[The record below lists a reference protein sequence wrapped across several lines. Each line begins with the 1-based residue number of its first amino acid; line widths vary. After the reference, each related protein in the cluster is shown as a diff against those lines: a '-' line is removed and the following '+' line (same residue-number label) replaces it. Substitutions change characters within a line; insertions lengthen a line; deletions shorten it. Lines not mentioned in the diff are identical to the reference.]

1 MTAPAPPASSP
12 GAAFARRAVAIALK
26 DLALEVRSRD
36 IIAGAVVFCLLTVL
50 VMSFAIDPSVARQS
64 GAVGGL
70 LWVTL
75 LFSSALSLGK
85 GAALERENACMD
97 VLLVVPGDRAAI
109 FLGKAAANALFVAT
123 IALLMLPVFGVLF
136 HMELWGALLP
146 LLAPIALGAVA
157 IAAPGT
163 LVATMVLETRA
174 REMLLPILLLPL
186 QVPVLIACVQSTTS
200 ILAGAPL
207 SDSRLWLEV
216 LLAFDLVFATVAAA
230 LYDRLMES

>member
-1 MTAPAPPASSP
+1 M
-12 GAAFARRAVAIALK
+12 
-26 DLALEVRSRD
+26 RSRD
-36 IIAGAVVFCLLTVL
+36 IVAGAVIFCLLTVL

-85 GAALERENACMD
+85 GAALERENGCIE

-109 FLGKAAANALFVAT
+109 FLGKATANALFVAA
-123 IALLMLPVFGVLF
+123 IALFMLPVFGILF
-136 HMELWGALLP
+136 HMDLWAAVPSLLV
-146 LLAPIALGAVA
+146 PIALGAVA

-186 QVPVLIACVQSTTS
+186 QVPVLIACVQSTS
-200 ILAGAPL
+200 AILAGAPL
-207 SDSRLWLEV
+207 SDSRLWIEV
-216 LLAFDLVFATVAAA
+216 LLAFDVMFTTVAAA